1 MAYDLEEQEQLESLK
16 HWWRDNG
23 NVVTWIAIV
32 VLLAVAGWFGWK
44 NWQRKQA
51 GEASVLYEQVQKAVD
66 GKDAEKIKR
75 AATDMED
82 KFGRTAYAQMT
93 ALAAAKAL
101 YEANDAA
108 GAKAQLQWTIDH
120 ARDDEY
126 KALAKLRLAG
136 LLLDEKAYDQ
146 GLALVSGDVA
156 PAFTALFADRRGD
169 LLAAQNKTEDAR
181 TAYKLALEKFGSAD
195 ASARQIVQF
204 KLDALGGA

>member
-23 NVVTWIAIV
+23 NVVTWIVIV
-32 VLLAVAGWFGWK
+32 VLLALAGWFGWK

-66 GKDAEKIKR
+66 AKDAEKIKR
-75 AATDMED
+75 AAADMED
-82 KFGRTAYAQMT
+82 KFGRTAYAQMG
-93 ALAAAKAL
+93 ALSAAKAL

-120 ARDDEY
+120 AGDDEY
-126 KALAKLRLAG
+126 KAVAKLRLAG

-156 PAFTALFADRRGD
+156 PAFAALYADRRGD
-169 LLAAQNKTEDAR
+169 LLAAQNKKDEAR
-181 TAYKLALEKFGSAD
+181 TAYKLALEKLGQAD

>member
-32 VLLAVAGWFGWK
+32 VLLAVAAWFGWK

-51 GEASVLYEQVQKAVD
+51 GEASVLYEQVEKAVD
-66 GKDAEKIKR
+66 SKDAGKIKR

-82 KFGRTAYAQMT
+82 KFGGTPYAQMA

-108 GAKAQLQWTIDH
+108 GAKAQLQWAVDH

-156 PAFTALFADRRGD
+156 PAFAALYADRRGD

-181 TAYKLALEKFGSAD
+181 AAYKLALEKFGPAD
-195 ASARQIVQF
+195 GSARQIVQF

>member
-23 NVVTWIAIV
+23 NMVTWVAIV
-32 VLLAVAGWFGWK
+32 VLLAAAAWLGWK
-44 NWQRKQA
+44 NWQRRQA

-66 GKDAEKIKR
+66 AKDAEKIKR
-75 AATDMED
+75 AAADMED

-93 ALAAAKAL
+93 ALSAAKAL

-120 ARDDEY
+120 AGDDEY
-126 KALAKLRLAG
+126 KAVAKLRLAG

-156 PAFTALFADRRGD
+156 PAFAALYADRRGD
-169 LLAAQNKTEDAR
+169 LLAAQNKKDDAR
-181 TAYKLALEKFGSAD
+181 AAYKLALEKFGQAD
-195 ASARQIVQF
+195 AAARQIVQF

>member
-23 NVVTWIAIV
+23 NVVTWIVIV
-32 VLLAVAGWFGWK
+32 VLLALAGWFGWK

-66 GKDAEKIKR
+66 AKDAEKIKR
-75 AATDMED
+75 AAADMED
-82 KFGRTAYAQMT
+82 KFGRTAYAQMG
-93 ALAAAKAL
+93 ALSAAKAL

-120 ARDDEY
+120 AGDDEY
-126 KALAKLRLAG
+126 TAVAKLRLAG

-156 PAFTALFADRRGD
+156 PAFAALYADRRGD
-169 LLAAQNKTEDAR
+169 LLAAQNKKDEAR
-181 TAYKLALEKFGSAD
+181 TAYKLALEKFGQAD

>member
-23 NVVTWIAIV
+23 NMVTWIAIV
-32 VLLAVAGWFGWK
+32 VLLAVAAWFGWK

-51 GEASVLYEQVQKAVD
+51 GEASVLYEQVQKAVE
-66 GKDAEKIKR
+66 GKDVEKIKR
-75 AATDMED
+75 AAADMED
-82 KFGRTAYAQMT
+82 KFGGTAYAEMT

-101 YEANDAA
+101 YEANDVAA
-108 GAKAQLQWTIDH
+108 AKAQLQWAIDH

-146 GLALVSGDVA
+146 GLALVSGEAA
-156 PAFTALFADRRGD
+156 PAFAGLYADRRGD
-169 LLAAQNKTEDAR
+169 LLTAQNKIEDAR
-181 TAYKLALEKFGSAD
+181 AAYKLALEKFGPAD
-195 ASARQIVQF
+195 AAARQIVQF